1 MRSFSSPGAADAGI
15 ESVNTSDRH
24 SLSFIPLYITRVK
37 PNISR
42 FSLHPS
48 TITMKLSL
56 ATSLT
61 LTLLAGLAAARDCS
75 AGYNYC
81 GSTLNRIG
89 TQLLSNDSWDV
100 LDY

>member
-1 MRSFSSPGAADAGI
+1 
-15 ESVNTSDRH
+15 
-24 SLSFIPLYITRVK
+24 
-37 PNISR
+37 
-42 FSLHPS
+42 
-48 TITMKLSL
+48 MKLSL

-61 LTLLAGLAAARDCS
+61 LTLFAGLAAARHCS

-100 LDY
+100 LDC